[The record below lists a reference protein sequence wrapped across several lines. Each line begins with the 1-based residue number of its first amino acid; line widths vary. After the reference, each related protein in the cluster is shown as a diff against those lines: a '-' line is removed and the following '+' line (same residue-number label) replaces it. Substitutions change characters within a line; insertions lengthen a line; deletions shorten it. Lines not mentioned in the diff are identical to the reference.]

1 MSDAVKKPIKD
12 FIMSEFLPGEDPNE
26 LTDST
31 PLISGGILDSIATLK
46 LVMFIEE
53 RFRITLEAHEVSRD
67 HLDTIADIARL
78 ILAKNPKASHEA
90 A

>member
-1 MSDAVKKPIKD
+1 MSDDVKQNIKNY
-12 FIMSEFLPGEDPNE
+12 IMSEFLPGESPDE

-53 RFRITLEAHEVSRD
+53 KYRVSFEPHEVD
-67 HLDTIADIARL
+67 KENLDTLSL
-78 ILAKNPKASHEA
+78 IDALVQSKIKQG
-90 A
+90 

>member
-1 MSDAVKKPIKD
+1 MSNAAKQRIKD
-12 FIMSEFLPGEDPNE
+12 FIMAEFLPGESPDE

-53 RFRITLEAHEVSRD
+53 AWGVSFAPHEVD
-67 HLDTIADIARL
+67 KENLDTLNAIVRL
-78 ILAKNPKASHEA
+78 LVAKKPALAQ
-90 A
+90 

>member
-1 MSDAVKKPIKD
+1 MSASAKARIKD
-12 FIMSEFLPGEDPNE
+12 FIMAEFLPGEDPAE
-26 LTDST
+26 LTDET

-53 RFRITLEAHEVSRD
+53 TWGVSFQPHEVD
-67 HLDTIADIARL
+67 KENLDTLNRVLRL
-78 ILAKNPKASHEA
+78 LMSKNAQA